1 MVLCIQFCKSFPFI
15 ENIKIFGHLK
25 MESRLNKWDGAVG
38 NSVVEFSSKLMDFN
52 HPIAHMIIKSTFYGK
67 RCIDKKIC

>member
-1 MVLCIQFCKSFPFI
+1 
-15 ENIKIFGHLK
+15 